1 MRSRDDD
8 VVKRDT
14 EATKYLNESNERT
27 SRQSF
32 DEDLEEFEEDRFG
45 EEDEEEKEVEE
56 EEEQEEEQEKQEQ
69 EQQSEEEENEEEED
83 IGSQEMATEN
93 EDEREEEKED
103 KDEEAESFDA
113 DIDVHAAVKSDREIE
128 QQLSGSSSG
137 SWESG
142 DEDER
147 FDAGRQATN
156 VTVLRGT
163 ATDIPVSRLRLVPA
177 DTDQLLTDTKM
188 SLRGQ
193 QQLPRYLNVCL
204 SKANE
209 DQKM

>member
-27 SRQSF
+27 SRQSL

-45 EEDEEEKEVEE
+45 EEEEE

-83 IGSQEMATEN
+83 IGSQEMAAED

-103 KDEEAESFDA
+103 KDDEAESFDA
-113 DIDVHAAVKSDREIE
+113 DIDADTVHAAVKSDREIE

-142 DEDER
+142 DEDET

-156 VTVLRGT
+156 VTVLRET

>member
-45 EEDEEEKEVEE
+45 EEEDEEEEEE

-69 EQQSEEEENEEEED
+69 EQQSEEEED
-83 IGSQEMATEN
+83 IGSQEMAAED

-103 KDEEAESFDA
+103 KDDEAESFDA

-156 VTVLRGT
+156 VTVLRET